1 VAERDDEIIP
11 RLIAQLRQPVPMRR
25 DQVDRIMAIV
35 EADAAPSATT
45 LVMAPRSRRR
55 YWVWGGGLATVA
67 ATAAALLLA
76 VPHAARAPRGLVATA
91 AASAMAPA
99 ATVDFALNLA
109 TAKRV
114 SVVGDFNH
122 WDVRATPLQRPAKGG
137 EWHAAVRLPL
147 GRHVYAFVV
156 DGVRWVPD
164 PAAPR
169 AVDDDFGSP
178 NSVLTVVPIRGST

>member
-1 VAERDDEIIP
+1 
-11 RLIAQLRQPVPMRR
+11 MRA

-35 EADAAPSATT
+35 EADAATSTT
-45 LVMAPRSRRR
+45 TVAIAPRSRRR

-67 ATAAALLLA
+67 ATAAALLLE

-91 AASAMAPA
+91 VAPA

-122 WDVRATPLQRPAKGG
+122 WDV
-137 EWHAAVRLPL
+137 
-147 GRHVYAFVV
+147 
-156 DGVRWVPD
+156 
-164 PAAPR
+164 
-169 AVDDDFGSP
+169 
-178 NSVLTVVPIRGST
+178 